1 MRYVVLLATFL
12 SLVWFPW
19 PITVVLMVVSSMFVP
34 LSGIVFGVL
43 FDMVYAP
50 VGAVSMPL
58 GVLWGSAAIHAE
70 GEKVMTDLWS
80 DRAQWLFRVR
90 RTAHGGQTSCSTLA
104 PFLSSLVCRAGN
116 SAPNR
121 SAVLRARFHFLA

>member
-1 MRYVVLLATFL
+1 MMRYVVLLATFL

-19 PITVVLMVVSSMFVP
+19 PITVVLMVVSSIFVP

-58 GVLWGSAAIHAE
+58 GVLWGSAASLAGYII
-70 GEKVMTDLWS
+70 S
-80 DRAQWLFRVR
+80 RFI
-90 RTAHGGQTSCSTLA
+90 RTRIMS
-104 PFLSSLVCRAGN
+104 V
-116 SAPNR
+116 
-121 SAVLRARFHFLA
+121 